1 MKIAKGFLRE
11 LKVQLSSDSLGS
23 IQTLYRELMD
33 ALGTYRTADGVIL
46 EHRSLSVWAEEFQ
59 VFLNSSDPRMIPNL
73 TDLFD
78 APEYWSYST
87 LQRGLEDLSKCWLNI
102 LGAITPS
109 LLQENL
115 TRAMSGGGLIS
126 RMIFVVGYGKE
137 KKIPVSYLSR
147 EEEELRD
154 QLVMDLEMIKQL
166 AGPFRPSERFIE
178 EYSKWY
184 MSNDANAGVSSDQ
197 FVGYN
202 ERRATHLRKLC
213 MILSASQNDKMIIT
227 KEHFD
232 RALYIMKHTE
242 REMPNAFYGIGRGA
256 HAEVLMDVLHHI
268 KSHPAINHTQLADR
282 FISDALPGDLAT
294 YIQLLCQTGKIK
306 VEKSTSGN
314 THYTAVDTRE
324 KDSALPFLNQTIF
337 KHLGG

>member
-1 MKIAKGFLRE
+1 
-11 LKVQLSSDSLGS
+11 
-23 IQTLYRELMD
+23 
-33 ALGTYRTADGVIL
+33 
-46 EHRSLSVWAEEFQ
+46 
-59 VFLNSSDPRMIPNL
+59 
-73 TDLFD
+73 
-78 APEYWSYST
+78 
-87 LQRGLEDLSKCWLNI
+87 
-102 LGAITPS
+102 
-109 LLQENL
+109 
-115 TRAMSGGGLIS
+115 
-126 RMIFVVGYGKE
+126 
-137 KKIPVSYLSR
+137 
-147 EEEELRD
+147 
-154 QLVMDLEMIKQL
+154 
-166 AGPFRPSERFIE
+166 
-178 EYSKWY
+178 